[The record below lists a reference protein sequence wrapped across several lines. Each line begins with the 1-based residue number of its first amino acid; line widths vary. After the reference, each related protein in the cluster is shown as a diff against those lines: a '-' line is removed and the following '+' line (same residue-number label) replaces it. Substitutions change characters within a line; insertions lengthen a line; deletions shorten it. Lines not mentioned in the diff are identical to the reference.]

1 MEESQGQVLQIEM
14 QHRLSDKEKFLEMQ
28 ALEKDDIIKELNLKV
43 FRQVPYALVHLTSS
57 R

>member
-14 QHRLSDKEKFLEMQ
+14 EHRLSDKEKFLEMQ